1 MDQNSGLLYLI
12 KLVLKNKKQLIILSI
27 IATILGFA
35 IAFSLPVYYKSTS
48 TFYPYSPKA
57 YDPRYMFSQGGD
69 IELFGTGDDADR
81 VVTIGNSSVIT
92 NNIIEKYN
100 LIDRYKIDRTD
111 KFYFINVTK
120 KFQSNYSIVE
130 DDRSAISVTI
140 FDENADTAALMAN
153 DIVSQIDYYNRQP
166 LIESNSKQLNTF
178 RKDLETKYATMDSM
192 SKKSLTNAKKLTDSE
207 KDMVSIEMINTYS
220 DMKEAETRLS
230 ILKEDFKTLY
240 IIEKASPII
249 KKAKPQRL
257 LVIAGIVFGTIFI
270 YLLGLI
276 LFDQYKKNIQN
287 NLN

>member
-12 KLVLKNKKQLIILSI
+12 KLVLQKKKQFIVISILAG
-27 IATILGFA
+27 IAG
-35 IAFSLPVYYKSTS
+35 IALSYSLPVYYKSS
-48 TFYPYSPKA
+48 SIFYPYSPKA

-81 VVTIGNSSVIT
+81 VVTIGNSSMIS
-92 NNIIEKYN
+92 NYIIEKYN
-100 LIDRYKIDRTD
+100 LIDRYKIDRKD
-111 KFYFINVTK
+111 KFHYINVTK
-120 KFQSNYSIVE
+120 KFQSNFSIAE

-140 FDENADTAALMAN
+140 FDEDPDTAAIIVN
-153 DIVSQIDYYNRQP
+153 DIVAQIDYYNRQP

-178 RKDLETKYATMDSM
+178 RTDLETKYTTLDSL
-192 SKKSLTNAKKLTDSE
+192 SKKSSLGSKKLSDSE

-240 IIEKASPII
+240 IIEKASPVI

-257 LVIAGIVFGTIFI
+257 LVAAGVAIGTVVL

-276 LFDQYKKNIQN
+276 LFDQYKKNIKN
-287 NLN
+287 NL